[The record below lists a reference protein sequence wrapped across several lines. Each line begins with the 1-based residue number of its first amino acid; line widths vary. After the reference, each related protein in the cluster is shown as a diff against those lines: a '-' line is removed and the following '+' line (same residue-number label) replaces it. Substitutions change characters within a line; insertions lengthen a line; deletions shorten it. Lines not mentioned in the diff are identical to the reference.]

1 MDKQFEELTDNLK
14 RRAEKIGLYMQNA
27 FIATHGAEMDEEM
40 EAKLTDSDAIK
51 ARMETG
57 EVRVAI
63 MALFTVGDVAFS
75 DRVQRPEDFDMDTQF
90 RQIMPTEA
98 EMKADEI
105 REQLRQNK
113 GKLFDF
119 GVDDEG

>member
-1 MDKQFEELTDNLK
+1 MDDQFAELIDNLK
-14 RRAEKIGLYMQNA
+14 RRAEKIGLYMQSA
-27 FIATHGAEMDEEM
+27 FQATQGVEMDEEM

-75 DRVQRPEDFDMDTQF
+75 DRVQNPEKYDTDTQF

-105 REQLRQNK
+105 REQMRRNR

-119 GVDDEG
+119 GGDDED